1 MKTIKLNKALC
12 STIMATAAI
21 ATSSVYAHNS
31 KADPQFYVGAD
42 AVYSKLGFKQ
52 DYGKEIFSKKFA
64 PGINLFAGH
73 MFNENFGME
82 LGWEMYKKMKR
93 TARVEGGKKAAGGF
107 IDPNYFEWKSYD
119 TTLKQNYPYLG
130 AIAKI
135 NLINDNM
142 FASIFLGVS
151 VANIKTKYDHHLD
164 DEGPANPEI
173 RTFSKTKPIAI
184 ARLALDYKFNDHF
197 GLRALG
203 TWKHTSQF
211 KMKSKENPDGSSAVK
226 LRDTFGV
233 GLGATYYI

>member
-1 MKTIKLNKALC
+1 MKTIKLNKALL

-31 KADPQFYVGAD
+31 KADAQFYVGAD
-42 AVYSKLGFKQ
+42 AMYSKLGFKQ

-93 TARVEGGKKAAGGF
+93 SARVDSNKKAAGGLV
-107 IDPNYFEWKSYD
+107 DPTLYEWKSFD

-130 AIAKI
+130 AIAKMSI
-135 NLINDNM
+135 INDNI
-142 FASIFLGVS
+142 FAKILLGVS
-151 VANIKTKYDHHLD
+151 VPTIKAQYNSNLNNL
-164 DEGPANPEI
+164 GPDSEV
-173 RTFSKTKPIAI
+173 RTFSKTKLIPIA
-184 ARLALDYKFNDHF
+184 RVALEYKITSNF
-197 GLRALG
+197 GLQALG
-203 TWKHTSQF
+203 TWKNTSQF
-211 KMKSKENPDGSSAVK
+211 KAKSKENSAGNTEVK
-226 LRDTFGV
+226 FKDTFSI